1 MPKKDYSQYTDY
13 ENYTMLT
20 ARELEVLKMKN
31 SGSSNGEIAEII
43 GVKYNTVSIYLTQ
56 ATQKIDGIYDHE
68 KMRERKKV
76 YARRRQED
84 PEYRNKRKEYDRE
97 YYHKNLEK
105 SRQRGRENQKK
116 HRDCRKEYQKEYQR
130 EYYRKNRDKIKN
142 SQKEYYRKKREEVN
156 ESQRNAFRFS
166 KANITAESI
175 LAEHGKGKAIRQ
187 IADER
192 GCSRANIYQILN
204 HYKKRMLE
212 SNPGSEIIGK
222 KFGKLTVIKPDLSA
236 PKGRSKWIC
245 QCECGNTTSVYRSHL
260 ISGQTTSCGCARKGV
275 NLKDIT
281 GKRFGRLT
289 AIERTETKSGNAYIY
304 KCLCDCGNICYVSGD
319 HLRKGDTVS
328 CGCYAS
334 DIHRESFSSARTKRS
349 ESYVDGTDLMRISKD
364 KPQSNNTSGHIGVS
378 WDGSVGVWK
387 ARITFKGKR
396 YYLGSSHDIN
406 DAIELRKAA
415 EKELFGNFLEWYNN
429 LIQESGGT
437 DEKI

>member
-20 ARELEVLKMKN
+20 DRELEVLKMKN

-97 YYHKNLEK
+97 YY
-105 SRQRGRENQKK
+105 
-116 HRDCRKEYQKEYQR
+116 
-130 EYYRKNRDKIKN
+130 RKNRDKIKN

-192 GCSRANIYQILN
+192 GCSRANIYQISIYLLRKDAVN
-204 HYKKRMLE
+204 GYASANAAIPPLC
-212 SNPGSEIIGK
+212 IGAIL
-222 KFGKLTVIKPDLSA
+222 FP
-236 PKGRSKWIC
+236 
-245 QCECGNTTSVYRSHL
+245 
-260 ISGQTTSCGCARKGV
+260 
-275 NLKDIT
+275 
-281 GKRFGRLT
+281 GRLHH
-289 AIERTETKSGNAYIY
+289 ADAPERA
-304 KCLCDCGNICYVSGD
+304 
-319 HLRKGDTVS
+319 
-328 CGCYAS
+328 
-334 DIHRESFSSARTKRS
+334 
-349 ESYVDGTDLMRISKD
+349 
-364 KPQSNNTSGHIGVS
+364 
-378 WDGSVGVWK
+378 
-387 ARITFKGKR
+387 
-396 YYLGSSHDIN
+396 
-406 DAIELRKAA
+406 
-415 EKELFGNFLEWYNN
+415 
-429 LIQESGGT
+429 
-437 DEKI
+437 